1 MQHISLYEHFK
12 FLFESTPKF
21 CKFKTRSF
29 DNMANQY
36 ISYGLVHDE
45 QQFKRDVEMGLFST
59 PNTTED
65 I

>member
-12 FLFESTPKF
+12 FLCESTQKI

-36 ISYGLVHDE
+36 RGYGLVHDD
-45 QQFKRDVEMGLFST
+45 QQFKRDIEMVILST